1 MNYKVIQK
9 SEHRHLASIH
19 LDAFHGFFL
28 SSLGKRFLNAYYN
41 AALNSTETIAVCA
54 VDDDGQIQ
62 GFGTGCILSKGYHKQ
77 LILHH
82 IFSFLYQGLIILL
95 TNPKALLRL
104 AMNLDKISNEKDDG
118 NYAELISIGVS
129 HEFKGLGIGKALI
142 KIFEE
147 EAKRKGCKKISLT
160 TDYHDNEDVVAFYM
174 HSGYNVFYEFTAYP
188 KRRMYKLIKN
198 LDS

>member
-1 MNYKVIQK
+1 M
-9 SEHRHLASIH
+9 
-19 LDAFHGFFL
+19 

-41 AALNSTETIAVCA
+41 AALNSNETIAVCA
-54 VDDDGQIQ
+54 VDDDGKIQ
-62 GFGTGCILSKGYHKQ
+62 GFGTGCIQSKGYHKQ
-77 LILHH
+77 LILHN

-147 EAKRKGCKKISLT
+147 EAKRNGCGKISLT
-160 TDYHDNEDVVAFYM
+160 TDYYDNDDVVAFYI

-188 KRRMYKLIKN
+188 KRRMYKLIKD
-198 LDS
+198 LET